1 MHQIKRLPQDFIVKE
16 ISNLKIKEN
25 GQYAYYLLKKTS
37 YTTIDALQVL
47 SDKFKIPLKNMGF
60 AGNKDKN
67 AITEQKI
74 SIFRGSKNFEN
85 AKFNNIGLKYI
96 GNGKEPISLG
106 DLKGNEF
113 TIIIRN
119 LDGNQ
124 IKKIKKFQNKRLKI
138 PNLYGSQRF
147 SKNNHIV
154 GKAIIERD
162 FKKAIKLI
170 LENNGLMEEKIK
182 NYLQKN
188 KNNYIEAI
196 RLIPLKT
203 RRLFVHSY
211 QSFLFNKMIL
221 QYLDSNSKLKNIKIP
236 IIGFD
241 FELNSVKNASLK
253 NIFKKTMKKEKL
265 NPRDFIISQMPELTS
280 EGGFRDL
287 FFELNDLKILEVG
300 NDELNQNKQKIKI
313 NFTLPNSCYATVAL
327 EFFFQQHQPQN

>member
-124 IKKIKKFQNKRLKI
+124 IKKIKI
-138 PNLYGSQRF
+138 
-147 SKNNHIV
+147 
-154 GKAIIERD
+154 
-162 FKKAIKLI
+162 
-170 LENNGLMEEKIK
+170 
-182 NYLQKN
+182 
-188 KNNYIEAI
+188 
-196 RLIPLKT
+196 
-203 RRLFVHSY
+203 
-211 QSFLFNKMIL
+211 
-221 QYLDSNSKLKNIKIP
+221 
-236 IIGFD
+236 
-241 FELNSVKNASLK
+241 
-253 NIFKKTMKKEKL
+253 
-265 NPRDFIISQMPELTS
+265 IIS
-280 EGGFRDL
+280 
-287 FFELNDLKILEVG
+287 
-300 NDELNQNKQKIKI
+300 KQ
-313 NFTLPNSCYATVAL
+313 
-327 EFFFQQHQPQN
+327 

>member
-280 EGGFRDL
+280 EGSFRDL
-287 FFELNDLKILEVG
+287 FFEMKFKILEIG
-300 NDELNQNKQKIKI
+300 DDELNKNKKKIKI
-313 NFTLPNSCYATVAL
+313 EFTLPKSCYATVAV
-327 EFFFQQHQPQN
+327 EFFFQQPQSRN

>member
-253 NIFKKTMKKEKL
+253 NIFKKTMKKEML
-265 NPRDFIISQMPELTS
+265 NSRDFIISQMPELTS

-313 NFTLPNSCYATVAL
+313 NFTLPKSCYATVAL